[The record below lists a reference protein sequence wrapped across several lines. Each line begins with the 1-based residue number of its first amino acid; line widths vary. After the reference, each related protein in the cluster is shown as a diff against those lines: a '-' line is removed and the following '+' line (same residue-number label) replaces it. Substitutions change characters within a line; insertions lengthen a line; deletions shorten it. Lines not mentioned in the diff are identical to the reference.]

1 MIDFRYHLVSLVAVF
16 LALAVGIA
24 LGAGPLREGV
34 ADTLESQV
42 QELREERT
50 ALREELTASQRH
62 EQAKEALIGD
72 LTPSLTTGRLLD
84 VRVATVLLPGAPS
97 GLAETTADSL
107 EQAGA
112 VVVSRAT
119 VPDWG
124 EEDLMVTWQE
134 ALEELR
140 VPADGEEAVTPE
152 RLLAEVLSGTDA
164 PGDTTGWARDEERL
178 VELGLLEVDRDQTTG
193 APGLSWQVP
202 DAVVVISGGVTA
214 AEVQGDPEEA
224 PALRRRLD
232 LVAALGEVP
241 APALVV
247 AAGTE
252 GVAAPAAD
260 LTDPLVS
267 AVRDSRAVR
276 RSVSTVDNGEGT
288 SGQLALVLALTHQM
302 MGEIGHYGLGTGADA
317 YAPDVPPGL
326 VPAESTPV
334 TGPSTDPQDQDQDP
348 VDPTGGDD
356 PADPTAGDD
365 PAAGDDDAT
374 VTTEAPAP

>member
-140 VPADGEEAVTPE
+140 APADGEEAVTPE

-178 VELGLLEVDRDQTTG
+178 VELGLLEVDRDQTTA

>member
-178 VELGLLEVDRDQTTG
+178 VELGLLEVDRDQTTA

>member
-1 MIDFRYHLVSLVAVF
+1 M
-16 LALAVGIA
+16 
-24 LGAGPLREGV
+24 
-34 ADTLESQV
+34 
-42 QELREERT
+42 
-50 ALREELTASQRH
+50 
-62 EQAKEALIGD
+62 
-72 LTPSLTTGRLLD
+72 
-84 VRVATVLLPGAPS
+84 
-97 GLAETTADSL
+97 
-107 EQAGA
+107 
-112 VVVSRAT
+112 
-119 VPDWG
+119 
-124 EEDLMVTWQE
+124 
-134 ALEELR
+134 
-140 VPADGEEAVTPE
+140 
-152 RLLAEVLSGTDA
+152 
-164 PGDTTGWARDEERL
+164 
-178 VELGLLEVDRDQTTG
+178 
-193 APGLSWQVP
+193 
-202 DAVVVISGGVTA
+202 
-214 AEVQGDPEEA
+214 QGDPEEA